1 MITDNKLEEV
11 NILLCE
17 DDESLGMLLREYL
30 EAKGYHTTLC
40 QDGEEGFDTFLQG
53 SFSLCILDVMMP
65 RMDGFTLAKKIREL
79 NYDMPFMFL
88 TAKNLKD
95 DVREGF
101 ELGADDYITKPF
113 SMEEVVF
120 RIEAILRRVHGKKNK
135 DQAVRQIGKFTF
147 DTQKQMLYMGNKQEK
162 LTTKEAELLTLLSNR
177 QNELLQ
183 RDYALAFNGRLHHKT
198 AQTPKRRPECG
209 NHQRAWQGLQACYQQ
224 WSRIGIIK
232 EGINKKRWT
241 IVHLF
246 CFFTKESQ

>member
-1 MITDNKLEEV
+1 MITDERLEEV

-30 EAKGYHTTLC
+30 EAKGYNTTLC

-53 SFSLCILDVMMP
+53 NFSLCILDVMMP
-65 RMDGFTLAKKIREL
+65 RMDGFTLASKIREL
-79 NYDMPFMFL
+79 NYEMPFMFL

-120 RIEAILRRVHGKKNK
+120 RIEAILRRVRGKKSK
-135 DQAVRQIGKFTF
+135 DVAVRQIGKFTF
-147 DTQKQMLYMGNKQEK
+147 DTQKQILSINDKQEK

-183 RDYALAFNGRLHHKT
+183 RDYALKTIWIDDNYFNARSMDVYITKLRKHLKED
-198 AQTPKRRPECG
+198 PNVE
-209 NHQRAWQGLQACYQQ
+209 
-224 WSRIGIIK
+224 II
-232 EGINKKRWT
+232 N
-241 IVHLF
+241 VHGKGYKLVI
-246 CFFTKESQ
+246 TDENGVAEE